1 MISHAVAAFTRQ
13 RGAENEKTTTTLV
26 NEIVWGTV
34 VVVGRVGAV
43 GGARVQWHNRF
54 GFFLTRPKV
63 TAVNIIYYL
72 YKQYNTHT
80 TTTTIITTTI

>member
-1 MISHAVAAFTRQ
+1 MILHVVAAFTRQ
-13 RGAENEKTTTTLV
+13 HGAENEKTTTTLV

-54 GFFLTRPKV
+54 SFF
-63 TAVNIIYYL
+63 
-72 YKQYNTHT
+72 
-80 TTTTIITTTI
+80 

>member
-1 MISHAVAAFTRQ
+1 MVVSAFTRQ
-13 RGAENEKTTTTLV
+13 RGAENEKTTTLV

-34 VVVGRVGAV
+34 VVGRVR
-43 GGARVQWHNRF
+43 GARVQWHNRF

-63 TAVNIIYYL
+63 TAVKNIILYYL

-80 TTTTIITTTI
+80 QQQ